1 VLLVLRLVFKRI
13 INQMKMIIIIL
24 SVLSLAM
31 FSCIALTDNK
41 QVTLGKNT
49 FCIPKK
55 YNILDQTTGPVINIP
70 GADTG
75 SYGGSFQLSVDAPE
89 VKESIAEYS
98 TRHGSLYAALIVNVR
113 QASAEQLERRL
124 NNNRYAEV
132 LQLTRGVANDYE
144 HAYVHYDEKHQF
156 YHVNSWGESPPPFIL
171 WEVLKIK
178 PHKKAIIP
186 GNLNDYHVAS
196 CSGLGGIDGYHD
208 EVGTSCDYSLKID
221 GYLVRLHTTGNNLHL
236 KEKITAFVKN
246 QLVLWRENCE

>member
-1 VLLVLRLVFKRI
+1 MKKITVILPMLLLVT
-13 INQMKMIIIIL
+13 
-24 SVLSLAM
+24 

-55 YNILDQTTGPVINIP
+55 YDILDQTTGPVINIP

-75 SYGGSFQLSVDAPE
+75 SYGGSFMLAVDAPD
-89 VKESIAEYS
+89 VKESISEYF
-98 TRHGSLYAALIVNVR
+98 TRHGSLYSSLIVNVR
-113 QASAEQLERRL
+113 QEGPSERSL
-124 NNNRYAEV
+124 SNDFYAEV
-132 LQLTRGVANDYE
+132 LQLTHDYE
-144 HAYVHYDEKHQF
+144 NAYVQYDEKHKF
-156 YHVNSWGESPPPFIL
+156 YNVNSWGESPPPFIL

-186 GNLNDYHVAS
+186 ENLNDYHVAS

-208 EVGTSCDYSLKID
+208 EVGTTCDYSLEID
-221 GYLVRLHTTGNNLHL
+221 GYLVNIKTTGNNLHL
-236 KEKITAFVKN
+236 KEKITGFVKN

>member
-1 VLLVLRLVFKRI
+1 
-13 INQMKMIIIIL
+13 MKMIIIIL
-24 SVLSLAM
+24 SVLSLTM

-41 QVTLGKNT
+41 QVTLGNNT

-55 YNILDQTTGPVINIP
+55 YDILDQTLGPVINIP

-113 QASAEQLERRL
+113 QEGPSERPL
-124 NNNRYAEV
+124 SNDFYAEV
-132 LQLTRGVANDYE
+132 LQLTRGLTHDYE
-144 HAYVHYDEKHQF
+144 HAYVHYDEKHKF
-156 YHVNSWGESPPPFIL
+156 YNVNFLGESPPPFRM
-171 WEVLKIK
+171 WQVLKMK

-186 GNLNDYHVAS
+186 ENLNDYHVAF
-196 CSGLGGIDGYHD
+196 CSGIGAVVGID
-208 EVGTSCDYSLKID
+208 EIGTTCDYSLKID